1 MISVRQTRD
10 LPRASFR
17 FRIATD
23 TLAFGY
29 VLTANGSH
37 SGLSPVRVRPCW
49 ANKKAEPNDIKGS
62 AHYLSLF
69 FFFGHERVE
78 DFFNHIPF
86 FVCFDLF

>member
-1 MISVRQTRD
+1 M
-10 LPRASFR
+10 
-17 FRIATD
+17 
-23 TLAFGY
+23 AFKMAFS
-29 VLTANGSH
+29 LE
-37 SGLSPVRVRPCW
+37 
-49 ANKKAEPNDIKGS
+49 NKKAEPNDIKGS